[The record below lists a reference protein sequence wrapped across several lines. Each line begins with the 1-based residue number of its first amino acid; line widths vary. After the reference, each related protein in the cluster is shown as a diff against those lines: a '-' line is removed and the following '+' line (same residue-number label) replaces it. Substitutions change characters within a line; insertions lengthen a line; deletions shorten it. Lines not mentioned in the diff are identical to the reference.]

1 MVMTKAAEILEGLK
15 SCRIGLAA
23 SVPCVNLS
31 ALLDCID
38 SSEIKH
44 IAVSREE
51 EGVGICAGAYL
62 GGMNAALI
70 MQNSGLGNSINALA
84 SLDLLYHI
92 PLLMIM
98 SHRGVENESICAQI
112 PMGQLTIP
120 LLEDLG
126 IPYLEIKEGDDGKKA
141 VLSAWKRA
149 ESLQK
154 PSAILVKPSYWKV
167 PE

>member
-1 MVMTKAAEILEGLK
+1 
-15 SCRIGLAA
+15 
-23 SVPCVNLS
+23 
-31 ALLDCID
+31 
-38 SSEIKH
+38 
-44 IAVSREE
+44 
-51 EGVGICAGAYL
+51 
-62 GGMNAALI
+62 MNAALI

-98 SHRGVENESICAQI
+98 SHRGVENESVCAQI

-126 IPYLEIKEGDDGKKA
+126 IPYLEIKKGDDGKKA

>member
-1 MVMTKAAEILEGLK
+1 MTKAAEILEGLN

-38 SSEIKH
+38 SSEINH

-62 GGMNAALI
+62 GGK
-70 MQNSGLGNSINALA
+70 NSGLGNSINALA

-98 SHRGVENESICAQI
+98 SHRGVENESVCAQI

-126 IPYLEIKEGDDGKKA
+126 IPYLEIKKGDDGKKA

-149 ESLQK
+149 ES
-154 PSAILVKPSYWKV
+154 
-167 PE
+167 